1 MGVVGLLVLS
11 ASPAWAHGVM
21 VVGQEVQQTEIPH
34 WVREL
39 IAAIL
44 VLVMVAVMVYLMRP
58 GKGATGGAD
67 FRIIVDGPEVEFRGS
82 FPSHLEGMVEDFLL
96 EDCRIEGRYE
106 VRGKWEE
113 GRLVVQV
120 QGDAA
125 APLEQ
130 RIRNFLKLNV
140 KRAS

>member
-1 MGVVGLLVLS
+1 MVCAAPARAGMLVM
-11 ASPAWAHGVM
+11 A
-21 VVGQEVQQTEIPH
+21 QESGPTEVPH
-34 WVREL
+34 WIREL

-58 GKGATGGAD
+58 AKSGSGGSD
-67 FRIIVDGPEVEFRGS
+67 FRILVDGPDVQFRS
-82 FPSHLEGMVEDFLL
+82 NFPSHLEGMIEDFLL
-96 EDCRIEGRYE
+96 EDCRIEGPYE

-113 GRLVVQV
+113 GRLVVHV
-120 QGDAA
+120 HGTSA

-140 KRAS
+140 KRAG